1 MTRSQL
7 STIRQ
12 RAALLLLPPRCA
24 AGDTLFH
31 LKYDFETMVEQTS
44 HHEMSHERPFAE
56 IITLDP
62 LEKREFKQP
71 VSLSHL
77 INQGLNYLN
86 PVPFN
91 EKPLDMVSGILLR
104 IIQSYMYLPELCFQ
118 TNKWPEGNIWSSITF
133 GDPCWLLQEKGRL
146 TPGHAD
152 HRYIP
157 SCKLTIR

>member
-1 MTRSQL
+1 MYWS
-7 STIRQ
+7 
-12 RAALLLLPPRCA
+12 P
-24 AGDTLFH
+24 
-31 LKYDFETMVEQTS
+31 TS
-44 HHEMSHERPFAE
+44 HLHCLSKRPFAE

-104 IIQSYMYLPELCFQ
+104 IIQSYMYLPELCFD
-118 TNKWPEGNIWSSITF
+118 TNKWS
-133 GDPCWLLQEKGRL
+133 
-146 TPGHAD
+146 
-152 HRYIP
+152 
-157 SCKLTIR
+157 